1 MVFDYPKILHLIWR
15 ENFECNFLNYITPI
29 SFQKYHPDWKI
40 YIYYYYDKTSDTNR
54 YLNYL
59 KKDSRIH
66 MKNAGDILEGLG
78 FQGINLSPQQK
89 NDIIKIYAIETL
101 GGVYSDFDITYLKN
115 IEDFFSG
122 YKSDMIL
129 FYGNNNREKIVFDFA
144 ISKRVIST
152 NRWTFQELQKNICR
166 GGYENLGDINCL
178 GAGMFVRPENRKF
191 MDKITLLS
199 DINYIPITFQ
209 NAGTLLKG
217 SSLNSDL
224 FALKWW
230 EGSQVDKKY
239 LENTKKYLYSTLDK
253 IVSPYKIVE
262 NIVPETIEPL
272 ATTKKI
278 SIVMAYINRIE
289 QLTHTLNTI
298 SKSSYKNIEV
308 IIVDDGSVESERI
321 DELIDYYDFEIKL
334 IVVKESEKDWVN
346 PCIPYNIGLSKVS
359 GDIIIIQNPEVCHVG
374 DILSYCAE
382 HSQDSIYL
390 TFSVISSASLEDNKK
405 IYSYMKND
413 RNIPP
418 HWDVNRVFTPHSW
431 YNHPTCRNSQFHFL
445 SCMTRNTLT
454 KIGGF
459 NEKFR
464 DGLSYDD
471 DEFVSRIRKVVRCST
486 LPPDIG
492 FGIHLWHTGGST
504 VLYSK
509 NIEPVQTLTA
519 LNRRLYEELQNS
531 DIVYSPLGD
540 YSLFEITKT
549 NKNVV
554 IFGSNGMLG
563 KYLTTY
569 LENRGFNITEF
580 NRDNIDVEFATPRTI
595 EKLLVPHLKPNTV
608 IINCIGKIPQKME
621 NGIHNLKTFTR
632 INTLFPIYLSLVVE
646 KINLSSSHSTRIR
659 FIHITTDC
667 VFSGNSRVLGGY
679 LETDIQ
685 DSEDIYGMTKSMGE
699 TDTDTVIR
707 TSIIGEEIY
716 SKKSLLEWVKSNK
729 NGVISGYSTHYWN
742 GVTCLELSKIIYNMT
757 RQGIFW
763 KGIRHIHSEKSVS
776 KYQLVTYINE
786 IWNLGIT
793 IEKKIEGAVNR
804 TLDTTATA
812 TRVSGDILQQL
823 KELKEYDILSH
834 VKL

>member
-1 MVFDYPKILHLIWR
+1 MVFDYPKILHLIWK

-40 YIYYYYDKTSDTNR
+40 YIYYYDNTSVTNNR

-66 MKNAGDILEGLG
+66 MKNVGDILEGLG

-89 NDIIKIYAIETL
+89 NDIIKIYALETV

-115 IEDFFSG
+115 IEDCFSG

-129 FYGNNNREKIVFDFA
+129 FYDNNNREKIVFDFA
-144 ISKRVIST
+144 ISKRVISPT
-152 NRWTFQELQKNICR
+152 RPTFQELQKNICR
-166 GGYENLGDINCL
+166 GYDNLGDINCL

-199 DINYIPITFQ
+199 DINYRPITFQ
-209 NAGTLLKG
+209 NAGGLLKG

-262 NIVPETIEPL
+262 NIVPETMGAI

-289 QLTHTLNTI
+289 QLSHTLNTI
-298 SKSSYKNIEV
+298 SKSIYKNIEV

-321 DELIDYYDFEIKL
+321 EGLIDYYDFEIKL
-334 IVVKESEKDWVN
+334 VTIKEIEKNWVN
-346 PCIPYNIGLSKVS
+346 PCIPYNIALSKS
-359 GDIIIIQNPEVCHVG
+359 TGDIIIIQNPEVCHVG
-374 DILSYCAE
+374 DIISYCSE
-382 HSQDSIYL
+382 HANDLTYL
-390 TFSVISSASLEDNKK
+390 TFSVISSASQEDNQK
-405 IYSYMKND
+405 IYNYMKTGK
-413 RNIPP
+413 IIP
-418 HWDVNRVFTPHSW
+418 HWDVKSVFNPHSW

-459 NEKFR
+459 NEKFK

-471 DEFVSRIRKVVRCST
+471 NEFVSRIRKVVKCKT
-486 LPPDIG
+486 LSPDIG

-509 NIEPVQTLTA
+509 SVEPVQTLTA
-519 LNRRLYEELQNS
+519 LNRRLYEELENS
-531 DIVYSPLGD
+531 DIIYTPRSD
-540 YSLFEITKT
+540 YTHFELTKI
-549 NKNVV
+549 NKNVI

-563 KYLTTY
+563 KYISTY
-569 LENRGFNITEF
+569 LENQKFNIIEI
-580 NRDNIDVEFATPRTI
+580 NRDQFNVELATPKTI
-595 EKLLVPHLKPNTV
+595 MGLLTPHLKPNTV
-608 IINCIGKIPQKME
+608 IINCIGKIPQKLD
-621 NGIHNLKTFTR
+621 NSVHNLKTFTR

-646 KINLSSSHSTRIR
+646 KINSTALDFTRVR

-685 DSEDIYGMTKSMGE
+685 DSEDVYGMTKSMGE

-793 IEKKIEGAVNR
+793 IEKKSEGAVNR
-804 TLDTTATA
+804 TLGGSGAGA